1 MSDKTK
7 KYLSIIALGVSGGS
21 IYLIPF
27 IKYVFYD
34 QQIAAMGMT
43 NAQSGFLLTMYG
55 IGNMLL
61 YIPGGIIADKLSPR
75 KCLLISLL
83 STTALTVVYGFTMNY
98 QLALVIW
105 LLFSLTTV
113 LVFWASLLKAVRMIG
128 SEKEQGTMF
137 GIYYAVNGLTGA
149 GFNALALWASG
160 HAATPK
166 GVMFNVVMIYAAA
179 TAFAALL
186 VFLFLK
192 KDNGVKVETSEDGKF
207 HFKDVGH
214 LAKNPY
220 VWLFA
225 IVVFCGYSLFS
236 STSYFTPYLT
246 DVVGVSPTD
255 SGIYSIVR
263 NYLFML
269 LAPVSGFI
277 ADKGFKS
284 TSKWLMITLSV
295 LVLLFLGVLLIPS
308 GANATLVSVY
318 TLLPGAFGLAS
329 YSIVF
334 SLINETKIPAKV
346 TGTVI
351 GLASVI
357 GYSPDLF
364 MSVMFGNWLDKLGNG
379 GYTYI
384 FLYLAGTCV
393 VAIVCAYIIR
403 RHALKS
409 AVFSESNAGIEMA
422 AAD

>member
-1 MSDKTK
+1 MKLSDKTQ
-7 KYLSIIALGVSGGS
+7 KYLSIITLGVSGGS

-34 QQIAAMGMT
+34 QQIAAMSMT
-43 NAQSGFLLTMYG
+43 NAQSGFLLSMYG
-55 IGNMLL
+55 IGNMIL
-61 YIPGGIIADKLSPR
+61 YIPGGILADKLSPR
-75 KCLLISLL
+75 KCLLFSLL
-83 STTALTVVYGFTMNY
+83 STTALTIVYGFTMNY
-98 QLALVIW
+98 KIALVIW
-105 LLFSLTTV
+105 FLFSFTTV

-137 GIYYAVNGLTGA
+137 GIYYAVNGLTGV
-149 GFNALALWASG
+149 GFNTLALWVSG
-160 HAATPK
+160 WSKTTK
-166 GVMFNVVMIYAAA
+166 GVMFNVVMVYALA
-179 TAFAALL
+179 TAVAALL

-192 KDNGVKVETSEDGKF
+192 KDENVKVEISEDEKF

-214 LAKNPY
+214 LIKNPY

-225 IVVFCGYSLFS
+225 VVVFCGYSLFS

-246 DVVGVSPTD
+246 DVVGVSPTN
-255 SGIYSIVR
+255 SGVYSIIR

-269 LAPVSGFI
+269 LSPISGYI
-277 ADKGFKS
+277 ADKVFKS
-284 TSKWLMITLSV
+284 TSKWLTITLSV
-295 LVLLFLGVLLIPS
+295 LVVLFLGVLLIPTS
-308 GANATLVSVY
+308 ANATMVSIY

-364 MSVMFGNWLDKLGNG
+364 MSVMFGNWLDRLKNK
-379 GYTYI
+379 GYTLI

-393 VAIVCAYIIR
+393 VAIVCAFLIR
-403 RHALKS
+403 RHAIKI
-409 AVFSESNAGIEMA
+409 SELVKDTEGV
-422 AAD
+422 

>member
-1 MSDKTK
+1 MSDKTQ
-7 KYLSIIALGVSGGS
+7 KYLSIITLGVSGGS

-34 QQIAAMGMT
+34 QQIAAMSMT
-43 NAQSGFLLTMYG
+43 NAQSGFLLSMYG
-55 IGNMLL
+55 IGNMIL
-61 YIPGGIIADKLSPR
+61 YIPGGILADKLSPR
-75 KCLLISLL
+75 KCLLFSLL
-83 STTALTVVYGFTMNY
+83 STTALTIVYGFTMNY
-98 QLALVIW
+98 KIALVIW
-105 LLFSLTTV
+105 FLFSFTTV

-137 GIYYAVNGLTGA
+137 GIYYAVNGLTGV
-149 GFNALALWASG
+149 GFNTLALWVSG
-160 HAATPK
+160 WSKTTK
-166 GVMFNVVMIYAAA
+166 GVMFNVVMVYALA
-179 TAFAALL
+179 TAVAALL

-192 KDNGVKVETSEDGKF
+192 KDENVKVEISEDEKF

-214 LAKNPY
+214 LIKNPY

-225 IVVFCGYSLFS
+225 VVVFCGYSLFS

-246 DVVGVSPTD
+246 DVVGVSPTN
-255 SGIYSIVR
+255 SGVYSIIR

-269 LAPVSGFI
+269 LSPISGYI
-277 ADKGFKS
+277 ADKVFKS
-284 TSKWLMITLSV
+284 TSKWLTITLSV
-295 LVLLFLGVLLIPS
+295 LVVLFLGVLLIPTS
-308 GANATLVSVY
+308 ANATMVSIY

-364 MSVMFGNWLDKLGNG
+364 MSVMFGNWLDRLKNK
-379 GYTYI
+379 GYTLI

-393 VAIVCAYIIR
+393 VAIVCAFLIR
-403 RHALKS
+403 RHAIKI
-409 AVFSESNAGIEMA
+409 SELVKDTEGV
-422 AAD
+422 

>member
-1 MSDKTK
+1 MSDKAR
-7 KYLSIIALGVSGGS
+7 KYLAIIALGVSGGS

-55 IGNMLL
+55 IGNMIL
-61 YIPGGIIADKLSPR
+61 YIPGGILADKLSPK
-75 KCLLISLL
+75 KCLLFSLL
-83 STTALTVVYGFTMNY
+83 STTILTIVYGFTMNY
-98 QLALVIW
+98 QIALIIW
-105 LLFSLTTV
+105 FLFSLTTV
-113 LVFWASLLKAVRMIG
+113 LVFWAALLKAVRIIG

-137 GIYYAVNGLTGA
+137 GIYYAFNGITGA
-149 GFNALALWASG
+149 VFNAIALWASG
-160 HAATPK
+160 TGATPK
-166 GVMFNVVMIYAAA
+166 GVMFNAVMVYAAA

-186 VFLFLK
+186 VFLFVK
-192 KDNGVKVETSEDGKF
+192 KDNGAKVETSEDEKF
-207 HFKDVGH
+207 HFKDLGQLV
-214 LAKNPY
+214 KNPY
-220 VWLFA
+220 VWMFSV
-225 IVVFCGYSLFS
+225 VVFCGYSLFS

-255 SGIYSIVR
+255 SGVYSIIR

-269 LAPVSGFI
+269 LAPVSGYI

-295 LVLLFLGVLLIPS
+295 LVLLFIGVLMIPA
-308 GANATLVSVY
+308 GANATLVSIY
-318 TLLPGAFGLAS
+318 TLLPGAFALAS

-334 SLINETKIPAKV
+334 SLISETKIPAKV

-364 MSVMFGNWLDKLGNG
+364 MSVMFGSWLDELGNG
-379 GYTYI
+379 GYTRI
-384 FLYLAGTCV
+384 FLFLAASCA
-393 VAIVCAYIIR
+393 VAIICAYLIR
-403 RHALKS
+403 RHAVKINK
-409 AVFSESNAGIEMA
+409 EIIENVSVN
-422 AAD
+422 